1 MIYRIAIYKDGK
13 FGHYATPEEMETLRV
28 NADGEVEALAAHLND
43 YNQILGYCWK
53 PVSDTHKVEWGVH
66 DPLADPQKCRIYEYD
81 IVRDCGGR
89 VRGMAD
95 IKDIMYGMSE
105 ATISTEA
112 VFGNLHTYPE
122 PLGGEAR

>member
-1 MIYRIAIYKDGK
+1 MIYRIAIYRDGK
-13 FGHYATPEEMETLRV
+13 FDRYATPEEMGSLRV
-28 NADGEVEALAAHLND
+28 SRHGDVELLTQQHFGGFWSN
-43 YNQILGYCWK
+43 
-53 PVSDTHKVEWGVH
+53 VSATHKVEWGVH

-89 VRGMAD
+89 VRGMTD